1 MDANGIGGA
10 SQVPLVVKNPPAN
23 TGDERDA
30 GSIPSWED
38 PLEKEKSTHSII
50 LAWRSPWTEEPGGL
64 QSTELQRV
72 GYN

>member
-38 PLEKEKSTHSII
+38 PLEKEMATHSSP
-50 LAWRSPWTEEPGGL
+50 LAWKIPWMEEPGML
-64 QSTELQRV
+64 
-72 GYN
+72 